1 MQLLPLWVLGIL
13 ALAYG
18 AINTNISGTRFWANI
33 LLEGLF
39 FTFIAIGASFFM
51 ALQYVA
57 QAGWS
62 VLIKR
67 TTEALSTFLPYGL
80 LAIFAV
86 IISSVIGGHNDSADI
101 VYKWMQKSA
110 TIPGSAAYDELLLKR
125 SPYLNVPF
133 VLIRTIICAGLWIYM
148 VRDYSQTFYRI

>member
-1 MQLLPLWVLGIL
+1 MSQYTLSGKTRNITFALMGIGVL

-18 AINTNISGTRFWANI
+18 ALNHDISGTRFWANI

-39 FTFIAIGASFFM
+39 FTFISLGASFFM

-62 VLIKR
+62 VVVKR
-67 TTEALSTFLPYGL
+67 MYEAVTTFLPFGL
-80 LAIFAV
+80 FAIFAV
-86 IISSVIGGHNDSADI
+86 IIASVIGGHNDSADI

-110 TIPGSAAYDELLLKR
+110 TIPGQ
-125 SPYLNVPF
+125 PG
-133 VLIRTIICAGLWIYM
+133 I
-148 VRDYSQTFYRI
+148 